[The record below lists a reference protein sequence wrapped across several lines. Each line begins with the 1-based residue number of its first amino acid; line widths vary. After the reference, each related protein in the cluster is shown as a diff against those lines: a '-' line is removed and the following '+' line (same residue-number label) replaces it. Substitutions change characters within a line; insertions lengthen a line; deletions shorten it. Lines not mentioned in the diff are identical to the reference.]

1 VERLKINPIIPMAS
15 SSQSS
20 EFSSALA
27 HSSESHVVHTT
38 HVLLKYV
45 FAIVPVVAGADKF
58 TNILAHWEAYLSP
71 FVLRIIPVSGST
83 FMHVVGVVE
92 IVAGMLVWLKPRI
105 GGFVVMAWLLAI
117 AGQLLLGWQ
126 SVDVAVRDIVIAL
139 TGALTLA
146 RLTPIA
152 AKTT

>member
-1 VERLKINPIIPMAS
+1 MAS

-20 EFSSALA
+20 GFNAALA
-27 HSSESHVVHTT
+27 HSTESPVVHTT
-38 HVLLKYV
+38 HTLLKYV
-45 FAIVPVVAGADKF
+45 FAVVPVVAGVDKF
-58 TNILAHWEAYLSP
+58 TNLLAHWETYLSP
-71 FVLRIIPVSGST
+71 FVLRIIPVSASA
-83 FMHVVGVVE
+83 FMHIVGVIE
-92 IVAGMLVWLKPRI
+92 IVAGILVWLKPRL

-152 AKTT
+152 NRS